1 MLCRYFVS
9 QGTFHYYSDLW
20 SSKETFNVLGGKT
33 VFDTQETKLATYWE
47 TPFTKICLGMR
58 IRGED
63 NFSFLVRNQAA
74 DSLYTLIAD
83 GRYRN
88 TSMGRETW
96 KSLIGHQASL
106 QINCNMEGFNA
117 RCLQECYSKA
127 RIGFVANEQNN
138 CVTCDSRIGFGT
150 GGFPDDSSTCGNVA
164 AIRSDNGNRKITA
177 MGYIFVH

>member
-1 MLCRYFVS
+1 
-9 QGTFHYYSDLW
+9 
-20 SSKETFNVLGGKT
+20 
-33 VFDTQETKLATYWE
+33 
-47 TPFTKICLGMR
+47 MR

-63 NFSFLVRNQAA
+63 NFTFLVINQAA

-117 RCLQECYSKA
+117 RCFQESNSKA
-127 RIGFVANEQNN
+127 RIGFVANEQND
-138 CVTCDSRIGFGT
+138 CKTCDSRIGLGT
-150 GGFPDDSSTCGNVA
+150 GGLPDDSSTCGNVA
-164 AIRSDNGNRKITA
+164 AIRSYNGDRQITA
-177 MGYIFVH
+177 LGYIFVH